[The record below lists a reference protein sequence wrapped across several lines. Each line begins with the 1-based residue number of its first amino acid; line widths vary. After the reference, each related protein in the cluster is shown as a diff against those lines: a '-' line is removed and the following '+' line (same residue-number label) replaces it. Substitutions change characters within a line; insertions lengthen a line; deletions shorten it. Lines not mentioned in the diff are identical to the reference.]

1 MAKKKREAYTYT
13 IPSHAA
19 SYLVNGDASALS
31 SAEIDECD
39 EFAEDVQKEHGNA
52 NFIPANDSES
62 YFGMPDF
69 GGLLAMCMEV
79 VIIES

>member
-1 MAKKKREAYTYT
+1 M
-13 IPSHAA
+13 A
-19 SYLVNGDASALS
+19 SYLINGDVGDLMET
-31 SAEIDECD
+31 EIETAD

-62 YFGMPDF
+62 YFAMPDV
-69 GGLLAMCMEV
+69 GGLFADCMDV

>member
-13 IPSHAA
+13 IPEYMAA
-19 SYLVNGDASALS
+19 YLVNGDPGAME
-31 SAEIDECD
+31 EIEIEEAD
-39 EFAEDVQKEHGNA
+39 EFAREVQKEHGNA

-62 YFGMPDF
+62 YFAMPDV
-69 GGLLAMCMEV
+69 GGLFNTCVDL